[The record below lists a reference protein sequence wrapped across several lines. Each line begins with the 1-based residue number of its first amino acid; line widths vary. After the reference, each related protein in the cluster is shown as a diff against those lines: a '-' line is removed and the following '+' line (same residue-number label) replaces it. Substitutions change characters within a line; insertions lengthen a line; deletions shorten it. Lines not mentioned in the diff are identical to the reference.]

1 MKTMVIK
8 NYDTK
13 EELTRIKVRK
23 LDSLFGIAK
32 LLSPEMLGL
41 PGDVR
46 IVDAGITSFSS
57 KNGVMS
63 NDPEINEEAEVVR
76 TGVNSSVIGPGAK
89 KMEEKEPHKVR
100 IAQPESWNPEEIDLR
115 LAVTAYPEGYLI
127 NTGKFTTSIFGTRHP
142 AYFSSIGKRNFK
154 SSSAEYARLFSSIKA
169 VADYLEKNQDTF
181 RFMVE
186 TYGYEFSVEPS
197 CPLFAPSLDDIP
209 KKDQKHLERLTM
221 ILDEINATDDEEE
234 EETVECGIATD
245 RELEVEALRR
255 LQKLNVMDTV
265 IKSFQKRKLFM
276 SEFGGILYDLNED
289 ATAAVAEAKKRNLFP
304 YAVCR
309 TQTEI
314 GDMYTVLGVSRNKEE
329 WGFERPTHNGECL
342 AYVYNAND
350 PLFSEYGDVIVE
362 GANGG
367 IIRTA

>member
-100 IAQPESWNPEEIDLR
+100 IAQPENRNPEEIDLR

-127 NTGKFTTSIFGTRHP
+127 NTGKYTTSIFGTRHP

-169 VADYLEKNQDTF
+169 VADYLEKNRDTF

-186 TYGYEFSVEPS
+186 TYGYEFSVQPS
-197 CPLFAPSLDDIP
+197 CPLFAPSLEDIP

-221 ILDEINATDDEEE
+221 ILDEINAVDDEDEEE
-234 EETVECGIATD
+234 TESGIATD
-245 RELEVEALRR
+245 RELEVEALGR
-255 LQKLNVMDTV
+255 LQKLNAKDTV
-265 IKSFQKRKLFM
+265 IKNFKKGKLFM
-276 SEFGGILYDLNED
+276 SEFGGILYDLNEH
-289 ATAAVAEAKKRNLFP
+289 ATAAVAEAKKRDLFP

-314 GDMYTVLGVSRNKEE
+314 GDMYAVLAVSRNKEE
-329 WGFERPTHNGECL
+329 WEFERPNRNGECL